1 MKRRYSLTRINLLP
15 LLFLLLAAPAD
26 GWAGGSDAAT
36 SAEAEGH
43 WGPGSGELRVASAD
57 GPVQQFPMKHTE
69 VRAEISGRVG
79 RVRVTQTFHNPYEKK
94 IEGVYVFPLPSR
106 AAVDDMEI
114 RVGGRTTRGV
124 VKRREEARALYEEA
138 RRAGNVAA
146 LLDQERPNIFTQ
158 SVTNILP
165 GEEVVVSLRYFET
178 LPYES
183 GAFEFTFPMVVGPRF
198 IPGAATTTG
207 ERGWSPDTTEVPD
220 ASRITPPVLKPGRRP
235 AHDVSLEVRLDAGT
249 PLRDLASPS
258 HRIRTESGAPG
269 RAVIRLAEDDSIPNK
284 DFVLRYRIDGA
295 APNLVLFP
303 HRSDGDGYFL
313 ILIQPEAA
321 PANARITPKEMIF
334 VVDCSGSMSG
344 PPIEKVKEAMRHAL
358 ANLNPIDTFQIVRF
372 SNAAETLASEP
383 VPATFGNIQQA
394 LEYVDGLSGQ
404 GGTIMIEGVRTA
416 LGYSEDPQRLRI
428 VSFMTDGYIGN
439 EEAILAYLA
448 AHLGGA
454 RLFSFGVGS
463 APNRYLLDKMAEFGH
478 GAVEYVLL
486 NDTAEAPVRRF
497 YDRIRN
503 PYLTDIEIDWN
514 DLKVKDLYP
523 ERIPDLFLGQ
533 PILLHGRYS
542 RPGADEVTLRARLG
556 GRPYEQRLL
565 VHLPERHDEGEAIG
579 TLWAR
584 ARIEALSARQ
594 IVSPS
599 PERIEEITEV
609 ALAHRLV
616 SPYTSF
622 VAVEERL
629 VTGQDESRLV
639 EVPVPM
645 PEGVSYETV
654 FGLESGVELKEK
666 ITTVGGLV
674 GGVVGGVLGGVVGG
688 MLSSDPGTTS
698 TTPFSAEHI
707 QVLPVL
713 GRNVQDVQP
722 LSAGVTAAA
731 PTIHGSRTTEVVTL
745 ADGASTQDA
754 FSGVRGS
761 ELKLDSI
768 EEVEVPVFGASAGFS
783 RAEGGFVSVITAET
797 LPGADGSPFAVCWI
811 EAPREEYRLGEP
823 IVISLTIENRTR
835 KTVRTPVGL
844 SVEAGTARLRILDE
858 DWNAV
863 EDPAAFTIA
872 TDALR
877 LRPGE
882 RIAFRLTIN
891 GPDGYRIDRP
901 GSYQIVFLGSDFG
914 LLDSNVVTVTIRR

>member
-1 MKRRYSLTRINLLP
+1 LETVPST
-15 LLFLLLAAPAD
+15 
-26 GWAGGSDAAT
+26 
-36 SAEAEGH
+36 EAEGH
-43 WGPGSGELRVASAD
+43 SAPGSGELRVASGD
-57 GPVQQFPMKHTE
+57 GAVQQFPLKHTE
-69 VRAEISGRVG
+69 IRAEITGRIG

-94 IEGVYVFPLPSR
+94 IEAVYVFPLPSR

-124 VKRREEARALYEEA
+124 IKRREEARALYEEA
-138 RRAGNVAA
+138 RRAGHVAA

-198 IPGAATTTG
+198 IPGAATITG

-220 ASRITPPVLKPGRRP
+220 ASRITPPVLKPGRRS

-269 RAVIRLAEDDSIPNK
+269 RAVIRLAEDDSMPNK
-284 DFVLRYRIDGA
+284 DFGLRYRIDGA
-295 APNLVLFP
+295 APNMVLFP

-372 SNAAETLASEP
+372 SNAAETFAPEP

-416 LGYSEDPQRLRI
+416 LGYPEDPQRLRI
-428 VSFMTDGYIGN
+428 ISFMTDGYIGN

-448 AHLGGA
+448 EHLGGA

-486 NDTAEAPVRRF
+486 NDTAEAPVLRF

-514 DLKVKDLYP
+514 DLKVKDVYP

-533 PILLHGRYS
+533 PILLHGRYT
-542 RPGADEVTLRARLG
+542 RPGAGEVTLRARLG
-556 GRPYEQRLL
+556 GRPYEQRLP

-584 ARIEALSARQ
+584 ARIEDLSARQ
-594 IVSPS
+594 IVNPL
-599 PERIEEITEV
+599 PVHIEEITQL

-616 SPYTSF
+616 SAYTSF
-622 VAVEERL
+622 VAVEERI
-629 VTGQDESRLV
+629 VTGTDKPHLV
-639 EVPVPM
+639 EVPVAIA
-645 PEGVSYETV
+645 EGVSYEAV
-654 FGLESGVELKEK
+654 FGREPGVELTEK
-666 ITTVGGLV
+666 VVARAI
-674 GGVVGGVLGGVVGG
+674 GGVAGG
-688 MLSSDPGTTS
+688 MLSGGPQSTTS
-698 TTPFSAEHI
+698 TTTFSAEL
-707 QVLPVL
+707 VNSLPVL
-713 GRNVQDVQP
+713 GRNAQEALV
-722 LSAGVTAAA
+722 LSPGVTGAS
-731 PTIHGSRTTEVVTL
+731 PTIHGSRETEVIGL
-745 ADGASTQDA
+745 ADGCSTADPAAVQ
-754 FSGVRGS
+754 RGQQ
-761 ELKLDSI
+761 LVFDSI
-768 EEVEVPVFGASAGFS
+768 EEIEVQSSGASAPFS
-783 RAEGGFVSVITAET
+783 RAQGGLVSVIEGELEPDADELPFGACT
-797 LPGADGSPFAVCWI
+797 L
-811 EAPREEYRLGEP
+811 EAPREEYRQGEL
-823 IVISLTIENRTR
+823 IEVRLVIENRSR
-835 KTVRTPVGL
+835 KTILLPAEL
-844 SVEAGTARLRILDE
+844 SIAAGTARFQVLDE
-858 DWNAV
+858 DWNV
-863 EDPAAFTIA
+863 LEHPAAFTLA

-877 LRPGE
+877 LRPGK
-882 RIAFRLTIN
+882 RITFRLTIN
-891 GPDGYRIDRP
+891 GPDGYRIERL
-901 GSYQIVFLGSDFG
+901 GIYQVVFLGSDFG
-914 LLDSNVVTVTIRR
+914 LLDSNVVTVTIGR